1 MRASPVSIRTRVP
14 NLVAVRRSC
23 RKKGVYDYEAFTS
36 MSRAI
41 LPTIRHMYTLAI
53 QPTLTYGAHA
63 IHLKKTDLQLM
74 EEAHAR
80 IIKTSLGLSK
90 FSKTNPLLTALKTHR
105 LENVVKV
112 QTLNLLR
119 RCMSGNSFASVFYWT
134 IYKRGD
140 TEGKT
145 LMGRSHTILKQ

>member
-1 MRASPVSIRTRVP
+1 
-14 NLVAVRRSC
+14 
-23 RKKGVYDYEAFTS
+23 
-36 MSRAI
+36 
-41 LPTIRHMYTLAI
+41 
-53 QPTLTYGAHA
+53 
-63 IHLKKTDLQLM
+63 M
-74 EEAHAR
+74 EKAHAR

-112 QTLNLLR
+112 QTLNLLK
-119 RCMSGNSFASVFYWT
+119 RCMSGNSLASMFYWT

-145 LMGRSHTILKQ
+145 LMGRSHTILKQYVLTLTKAIFNDVFRINNKSVIYEQYSYG